1 MEGTTIDYKKP
12 KRHTF
17 FLNGRDETV
26 MSKDAY
32 LGDKKQK
39 GDQGRNYYKGCT
51 VVIFEREGCDW
62 NEVSRRGYWRDGP
75 LYIYVTK

>member
-17 FLNGRDETV
+17 FLNGQDETV

-39 GDQGRNYYKGCT
+39 GDQGRNYY
-51 VVIFEREGCDW
+51 EG
-62 NEVSRRGYWRDGP
+62 
-75 LYIYVTK
+75 